1 MGTRNRT
8 LVVMRHAKAEAFG
21 DEDHARRLTERGRRD
36 AAEAGAWLAAQ
47 GIAPTHAMVS
57 SAKRTIAT
65 WESFARGAGCSAE
78 ASYEDGLY
86 SAGPD
91 AALEVLRTAD
101 PDASVLV
108 FVGHNPTAAYLAHL
122 LSDGTPDPDAFRA
135 MSAEGYPTAAL
146 TVLDVPVDWADLAEG
161 SASVTHFHVGK
172 G

>member
-8 LVVMRHAKAEAFG
+8 LVVVRHAKAEPVG
-21 DEDHARRLTERGRRD
+21 EDHERRLTERGHRD

-47 GIAPTHAMVS
+47 GIVPTHAMVS
-57 SAKRTIAT
+57 SAARAKAT
-65 WESFARGAGCSAE
+65 WESLAEGAGGSAV

-91 AALEVLRTAD
+91 AALEVLRTAE
-101 PDASVLV
+101 PEATVLV
-108 FVGHNPTAAYLAHL
+108 FVGHNPTAAYLAHM

-135 MSAEGYPTAAL
+135 MSEGFPAAAL
-146 TVLDVPVDWADLAEG
+146 AVFEVHVDWADLSEG

>member
-1 MGTRNRT
+1 VGTRNRT
-8 LVVMRHAKAEAFG
+8 LVVVRHAKAEPFG
-21 DEDHARRLTERGRRD
+21 EEDHERRLTERGHRD

-47 GIAPTHAMVS
+47 GIVPTHAMVS
-57 SAKRTIAT
+57 SAARAKAT
-65 WESFARGAGCSAE
+65 WESLAEGAGGSAV

-91 AALEVLRTAD
+91 AALEVLRTAE
-101 PDASVLV
+101 PEAKVLV
-108 FVGHNPTAAYLAHL
+108 FVGHNPTAAYLAHM

-135 MSAEGYPTAAL
+135 MSEGFPTAAL
-146 TVLDVPVDWADLAEG
+146 AVFEVHVDWADLSEG